1 MKYVGV
7 ALNYPLPIK
16 GSSECA
22 QNGFI
27 LALTFTLNFGHPH
40 LQSLKQLSLSH
51 PETTQKIQVMFSPFQ
66 LFNINIIYKYIL
78 SFFLVFIFTLIFFI
92 TNIFWI
98 VSKEETSYKV
108 AFMYTKCATWI
119 FE

>member
-51 PETTQKIQVMFSPFQ
+51 PETTQKIQVTFSPFQ

-78 SFFLVFIFTLIFFI
+78 SFFLVFIFTLIFLLQTFYGLFQKKTPPI
-92 TNIFWI
+92 
-98 VSKEETSYKV
+98 K
-108 AFMYTKCATWI
+108 
-119 FE
+119 

>member
-51 PETTQKIQVMFSPFQ
+51 PETTQKIQVTFSPFQ

-78 SFFLVFIFTLIFFI
+78 SFFLVFISTIIFF
-92 TNIFWI
+92 N
-98 VSKEETSYKV
+98 YKHFLDCFKRRHV
-108 AFMYTKCATWI
+108 L
-119 FE
+119 